1 MPRKAV
7 DRENGGVR
15 YYPGKKAVVLILD
28 RAGTAQARAMWKA
41 PQASGSGDE
50 RLANLQ
56 ERGDGSPERA
66 RVRLS
71 VVQRFYSVRLPV
83 IT

>member
-41 PQASGSGDE
+41 PQASGWGM
-50 RLANLQ
+50 
-56 ERGDGSPERA
+56 
-66 RVRLS
+66 S
-71 VVQRFYSVRLPV
+71 V
-83 IT
+83 